1 MTINETYL
9 VNLLFRGFY
18 LPEKYL
24 FDAIL
29 FEPFE
34 EADMKI
40 YVGNMN
46 FDTSENDLR
55 TAFEA
60 HGTVDSVNV
69 ITDRDTGRAKGF
81 AFIEMS
87 NDTEGQAAID
97 ALNEKDL
104 QGRTIKVNVA
114 KPRTDNRGGGGGGR
128 GGFGR
133 GGY

>member
-1 MTINETYL
+1 MHC
-9 VNLLFRGFY
+9 F
-18 LPEKYL
+18 
-24 FDAIL
+24 
-29 FEPFE
+29 FEPYE

-46 FDTSENDLR
+46 FDTTESDLR

-60 HGTVDSVNV
+60 HGTVDSVNI

-81 AFIEMS
+81 AFVEMS
-87 NDTEGQAAID
+87 NDTEAQAAID

-104 QGRTIKVNVA
+104 QERTLKVNKA
-114 KPRTDNRGGGGGGR
+114 KPRTDNRGGGGGR

-133 GGY
+133 GGF